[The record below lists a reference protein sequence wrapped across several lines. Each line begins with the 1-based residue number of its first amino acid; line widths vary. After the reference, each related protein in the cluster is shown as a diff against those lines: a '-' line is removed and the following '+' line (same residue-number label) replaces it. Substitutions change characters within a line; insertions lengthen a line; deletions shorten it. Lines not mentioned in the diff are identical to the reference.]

1 MTPDE
6 GGALNRVLRFV
17 YAVEDGLLASLLGV
31 MVILATAQIVLRNL
45 FDASFIWG
53 DPIVRVLVLWVGL
66 LGAMA
71 ASRDRRHITV
81 DVLSRVLTGRAKAAA
96 EVITNLFACG
106 VTGILAWQT
115 ARFVA
120 FDYEGGTI
128 GIRQFPLIGDVPT
141 WWLELV
147 IPVAFAIMSLRFL
160 LVAGEQLITFLR
172 GTES

>member
-1 MTPDE
+1 MTGGK
-6 GGALNRVLRFV
+6 GGALNRAVRFI
-17 YAVEDGLLASLLGV
+17 YAVEDGLLASVLGA

-71 ASRDRRHITV
+71 ASRDGRHITV
-81 DVLSRVLTGRAKAAA
+81 DVLSRVLKGRAKTAAD
-96 EVITNLFACG
+96 VITNLFAAA

-115 ARFVA
+115 GRFVA

-128 GIRQFPLIGDVPT
+128 AIRQAPLVGDVPT
-141 WWLELV
+141 WWLELI
-147 IPVAFAIMSLRFL
+147 IPVAFAIMSLRFA
-160 LVAGEQLITFLR
+160 LVCGERVLAFVK
-172 GTES
+172 GEPA

>member
-1 MTPDE
+1 MTGDQ
-6 GGALNRVLRFV
+6 GGALNRALRFIH
-17 YAVEDGLLASLLGV
+17 AAEDTLLASVLSV
-31 MVILATAQIVLRNL
+31 MIILATAQIVLRNL

-71 ASRDRRHITV
+71 ASHDGKHITV
-81 DVLSRVLTGRAKAAA
+81 DVLSRVLSDRAKTAAD
-96 EVITNLFACG
+96 VITNLFAAV

-128 GIRQFPLIGDVPT
+128 AIRQAPLVGDIPT
-141 WWLELV
+141 WWLELI
-147 IPVAFAIMSLRFL
+147 IPFAFAVMSLRFV
-160 LVAGEQLITFLR
+160 LVMGERAMALVRGEQ
-172 GTES
+172 